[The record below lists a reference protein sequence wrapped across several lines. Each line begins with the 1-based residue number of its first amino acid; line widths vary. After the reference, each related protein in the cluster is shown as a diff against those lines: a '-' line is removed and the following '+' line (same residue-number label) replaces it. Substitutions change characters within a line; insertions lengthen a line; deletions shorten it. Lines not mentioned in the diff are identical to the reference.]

1 MLQLPLG
8 PQFAES
14 FVVDKLNGRILMAS
28 APTCRTPDG
37 NPHAQG
43 CPHSSI
49 GDKTC
54 KLFISFWDG
63 ELPNAGQVA
72 AKKFTCLGK
81 STRKPKKTQ
90 GKQFNE
96 PKHVNFSDAAQ
107 RIFWSM
113 GEQETKSSHVLKTR
127 ARSLDGH
134 GRVLGTCWMAI
145 LGRGA
150 SPKASGMSGVPEH
163 LDC

>member
-1 MLQLPLG
+1 MLYLSPLG
-8 PQFAES
+8 PQFTES
-14 FVVDKLNGRILMAS
+14 AAVDKLNGRILMAS

-43 CPHSSI
+43 WPRSSI

-107 RIFWSM
+107 RIFWST
-113 GEQETKSSHVLKTR
+113 GKQLTKSLHDLKTR
-127 ARSLDGH
+127 ARS
-134 GRVLGTCWMAI
+134 
-145 LGRGA
+145 
-150 SPKASGMSGVPEH
+150 
-163 LDC
+163 